1 MNISISHNITEVT
14 AEFQGIK
21 DTSLPYAISQ
31 AINDVLFDL
40 RSTELPREISSVFDK
55 PVAFTT
61 SPNAWNLSK
70 ATKDNLTASIQMQPL
85 QAQYM
90 WWQVYGGV
98 EVPKSKS
105 IPIPQGSEVADHGG
119 LKRNWKN
126 AIKKGKSFIGTP
138 KGYKDPNMV
147 GVWLRVG
154 KQYQKKTKGS
164 PGKHTGNIVLML
176 HFVPKETYQ
185 KRWDFQKQGGD
196 YFKANFDAK
205 FRIRL
210 QQQLDHKSSS

>member
-1 MNISISHNITEVT
+1 MNISISHNIAEVK
-14 AEFQGIK
+14 AEFDGIK

-31 AINDVLFDL
+31 AMNDVLFDM
-40 RSTELPREISSVFDK
+40 RTTELPREISSVFDK

-61 SPNAWNLSK
+61 SPNAWNLNK

-90 WWQVYGGV
+90 QYQIFGGV
-98 EVPKSKS
+98 ELPKGSS
-105 IPIPQGSEVADHGG
+105 IPIPQGTQKAEHGG
-119 LKRNWKN
+119 LKRNWKSVMQKAKTFN
-126 AIKKGKSFIGTP
+126 GVP
-138 KGYKDPNMV
+138 KGHTNAPG

-164 PGKHTGNIVLML
+164 PGKHTGNIVLQYA
-176 HFVPKETYQ
+176 FVKKEMYQ
-185 KRWDFQKQGGD
+185 KKWDFQKQGGD

-210 QQQLDHKSSS
+210 QQQLDHKSS

>member
-90 WWQVYGGV
+90 QYQVFGG
-98 EVPKSKS
+98 EELPKGSS
-105 IPIPQGSEVADHGG
+105 IPIPEGGQKADHGG
-119 LKRNWKN
+119 LKRNWKSV
-126 AIKKGKSFIGTP
+126 IQKTKTFTGIP
-138 KGYKDPNMV
+138 KGHANAPG

-164 PGKHTGNIVLML
+164 PGKHTGTIVLQYA
-176 HFVPKETYQ
+176 FVKKEMYQ